1 MGVGHA
7 CVVAV
12 CSCGVAR
19 AFSVTFVAFDDGF
32 KGIVVNVVGN
42 PREDCQVPQATT
54 KVHDDP
60 APGWL
65 RQSVTTTLPTR
76 LVSKITRVV
85 LWFVDVD
92 ARINKTQTLE
102 M

>member
-1 MGVGHA
+1 MHVWLL
-7 CVVAV
+7 CVCQTAV
-12 CSCGVAR
+12 VVWR
-19 AFSVTFVAFDDGF
+19 RRSVTFVAFDDGF

-60 APGWL
+60 AAEWL
-65 RQSVTTTLPTR
+65 RQSVTTTLPQLR

-85 LWFVDVD
+85 LWFVYVE